1 MSKKKSGL
9 LIAFG
14 AMLGGAV
21 AAGISY
27 YLKLKSFNDELD
39 QDFHEYEEEETPSEE
54 TEEKTEPAPER
65 TYITINSGKDTN
77 AADDSVKKEETK
89 DSEETACPEP
99 TDEKDSVKEENVP
112 EEKTSSV
119 VVEDDTV
126 KEKPNDTKSSPL
138 HGAIGS
144 PERKKPQFLNR
155 GTGGGD
161 GSAPEHGSPDSADIL

>member
-65 TYITINSGKDTN
+65 TYITINSGKD
-77 AADDSVKKEETK
+77 ADTADHSEKEETD
-89 DSEETACPEP
+89 DSPKAECPEEKESCEAADGS
-99 TDEKDSVKEENVP
+99 DEAVKENIP

-119 VVEDDTV
+119 IVEDDTEEG
-126 KEKPNDTKSSPL
+126 KTE
-138 HGAIGS
+138 
-144 PERKKPQFLNR
+144 
-155 GTGGGD
+155 
-161 GSAPEHGSPDSADIL
+161 

>member
-65 TYITINSGKDTN
+65 TYITINSADDPAAEKKEDPDTAECSAAEGTCET
-77 AADDSVKKEETK
+77 AADSSSAAEG
-89 DSEETACPEP
+89 SAA
-99 TDEKDSVKEENVP
+99 N
-112 EEKTSSV
+112 EKTSSV
-119 VVEDDTV
+119 VVEDDTEEG
-126 KEKPNDTKSSPL
+126 KTE
-138 HGAIGS
+138 
-144 PERKKPQFLNR
+144 
-155 GTGGGD
+155 
-161 GSAPEHGSPDSADIL
+161 

>member
-39 QDFHEYEEEETPSEE
+39 QDFHEYEEEDTPSEE
-54 TEEKTEPAPER
+54 KEEKTEPAPER
-65 TYITINSGKDTN
+65 TYITINSGKDAE
-77 AADDSVKKEETK
+77 AADDSVKEETK
-89 DSEETACPEP
+89 ASEETECPES
-99 TDEKDSVKEENVP
+99 TDEKDSVKEESVP

-119 VVEDDTV
+119 VVEDDTEEG
-126 KEKPNDTKSSPL
+126 KTE
-138 HGAIGS
+138 
-144 PERKKPQFLNR
+144 
-155 GTGGGD
+155 
-161 GSAPEHGSPDSADIL
+161 

>member
-77 AADDSVKKEETK
+77 AADDSVK
-89 DSEETACPEP
+89 
-99 TDEKDSVKEENVP
+99 EENVP

-119 VVEDDTV
+119 VVEDDTEEG
-126 KEKPNDTKSSPL
+126 KTE
-138 HGAIGS
+138 
-144 PERKKPQFLNR
+144 
-155 GTGGGD
+155 
-161 GSAPEHGSPDSADIL
+161 

>member
-21 AAGISY
+21 ITESVFSISGV
-27 YLKLKSFNDELD
+27 NDELD

-65 TYITINSGKDTN
+65 TYITINPGKDAD
-77 AADDSVKKEETK
+77 AAVDSVKAETEDSKEAE
-89 DSEETACPEP
+89 C
-99 TDEKDSVKEENVP
+99 P

-119 VVEDDTV
+119 VVEDDTEEG
-126 KEKPNDTKSSPL
+126 KTE
-138 HGAIGS
+138 
-144 PERKKPQFLNR
+144 
-155 GTGGGD
+155 
-161 GSAPEHGSPDSADIL
+161 

>member
-39 QDFHEYEEEETPSEE
+39 QDFHEYEDEETPSEE
-54 TEEKTEPAPER
+54 TEEKTEPASER
-65 TYITINSGKDTN
+65 TYITINSGKDT
-77 AADDSVKKEETK
+77 
-89 DSEETACPEP
+89 
-99 TDEKDSVKEENVP
+99 DESVKEEHTESEEPECPAAPKADETKEESAPATEEDVP

-119 VVEDDTV
+119 VVEDDTEEG
-126 KEKPNDTKSSPL
+126 KTE
-138 HGAIGS
+138 
-144 PERKKPQFLNR
+144 
-155 GTGGGD
+155 
-161 GSAPEHGSPDSADIL
+161 

>member
-1 MSKKKSGL
+1 MNSIMIINSRLAAAGGILRFSEPRNAAERRINHVKKSGL

-119 VVEDDTV
+119 VVEDDTEEG
-126 KEKPNDTKSSPL
+126 KTE
-138 HGAIGS
+138 
-144 PERKKPQFLNR
+144 
-155 GTGGGD
+155 
-161 GSAPEHGSPDSADIL
+161 

>member
-54 TEEKTEPAPER
+54 KEEKAETAPER
-65 TYITINSGKDTN
+65 TYITINSGKDAD
-77 AADDSVKKEETK
+77 AADDSVKEETK

-119 VVEDDTV
+119 VVEDDTEEG
-126 KEKPNDTKSSPL
+126 KTE
-138 HGAIGS
+138 
-144 PERKKPQFLNR
+144 
-155 GTGGGD
+155 
-161 GSAPEHGSPDSADIL
+161 